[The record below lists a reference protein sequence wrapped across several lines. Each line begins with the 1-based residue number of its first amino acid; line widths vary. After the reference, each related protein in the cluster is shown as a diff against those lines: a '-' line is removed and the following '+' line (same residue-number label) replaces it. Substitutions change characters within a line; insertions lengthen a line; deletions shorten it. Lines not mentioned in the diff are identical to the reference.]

1 MLSNLIRGGNGST
14 GFILHSG
21 RFSSKFSGI
30 FSTPPSTLSASS
42 SEGVNQPVVG
52 TSHLAIMKH
61 FTQIVTKGG
70 QKRDD
75 IISQVNAILR
85 QKYGVEWPIQV
96 AVDSVKPV
104 LKFQR
109 FKHSKQYVP
118 IILHAASAEG
128 IAIRWIV
135 QAAHNRNYLG
145 KRDFKRGL
153 IDELDAVIQG
163 TSSVYQ
169 KRFTF
174 HRNPN

>member
-1 MLSNLIRGGNGST
+1 MLSNLSWRGSSLWKCSFST
-14 GFILHSG
+14 N
-21 RFSSKFSGI
+21 KFSGI
-30 FSTPPSTLSASS
+30 FSSSTTLPATSNT
-42 SEGVNQPVVG
+42 EGVNQPAASS
-52 TSHLAIMKH
+52 SHSAIMKH
-61 FTQIVTKGG
+61 FTQIVTMGG

-75 IISQVNAILR
+75 VVSKVNAILR

-109 FKHSKQYVP
+109 FKHAKQYVP

-153 IDELDAVIQG
+153 IDELDAVLQG

-169 KRFTF
+169 KRFTV

>member
-1 MLSNLIRGGNGST
+1 M
-14 GFILHSG
+14 
-21 RFSSKFSGI
+21 
-30 FSTPPSTLSASS
+30 
-42 SEGVNQPVVG
+42 
-52 TSHLAIMKH
+52 
-61 FTQIVTKGG
+61 
-70 QKRDD
+70 
-75 IISQVNAILR
+75 SQVNAILR
-85 QKYGVEWPIQV
+85 QRYGVEWPIQV

-135 QAAHNRNYLG
+135 QAAHNRMYLG

-153 IDELDAVIQG
+153 VDELDAVLQG